1 MDVRGS
7 SGIISNRNQ
16 HQFAGCDDVGMR
28 GVSMKNENKKQKL
41 ATAGENTKTL
51 TATFIDY

>member
-1 MDVRGS
+1 
-7 SGIISNRNQ
+7 
-16 HQFAGCDDVGMR
+16 MR

-51 TATFIDY
+51 TATFIDYWKLINSNSETQPAY